1 MKSINY
7 GPLTG
12 RRTTIVVRKKE
23 KERGKMKKRRILLI
37 RDEEDGVES
46 DNMQR
51 DETMCVLDVG
61 MKKGGEESKAA
72 ARCGVRGSGAGSSPL
87 WQSVDFRPPV
97 LTSGLGSSAHIHLFN
112 LGKLH
117 LMSYI
122 VHRVKEQ
129 WAPLYSIVPA

>member
-12 RRTTIVVRKKE
+12 RKTTIVVREQE
-23 KERGKMKKRRILLI
+23 KERKDIKKRRMLLI
-37 RDEEDGVES
+37 RDEENEVES

-72 ARCGVRGSGAGSSPL
+72 ARCGVRGSGAGSSLL
-87 WQSVDFRPPV
+87 WQSVDFRPQ
-97 LTSGLGSSAHIHLFN
+97 F
-112 LGKLH
+112 
-117 LMSYI
+117 
-122 VHRVKEQ
+122 
-129 WAPLYSIVPA
+129 